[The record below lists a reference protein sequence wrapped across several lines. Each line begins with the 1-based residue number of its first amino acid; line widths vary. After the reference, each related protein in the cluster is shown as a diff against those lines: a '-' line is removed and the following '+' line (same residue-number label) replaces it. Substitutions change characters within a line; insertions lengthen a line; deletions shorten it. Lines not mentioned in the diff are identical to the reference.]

1 MNILI
6 TGNLGYIGSVLSD
19 YLIKKEY
26 KIVGFDNN
34 LYKKNILCND
44 NKLNKQINK
53 DIRNVSDEDFKK
65 IDILI
70 FLAALSNDPL
80 GELNP
85 NITNE
90 INFEASISFIKK
102 AKKNGVKKVIF
113 ISTQSIYG
121 VSKTNEELD
130 EELSEKNPVT
140 EYAKAKYKAEI
151 ELRKIASDN
160 FVICI
165 LRPSTVFGVS
175 PRFRSDIVFN
185 NFISCAYLNK
195 KIEILSD
202 GSPWRPVVHILDLC
216 SAINAVLI
224 APDSLVNNEAF
235 NVGIE
240 NGNYSVKDLALAAQN
255 AIPNSELVFLNEHT
269 DPRTYKVSFKKI
281 LNVLSDFYKPEWN
294 LEKGAIEMVNFFK
307 KIDYS
312 DEMFRGR
319 MTTRLMQIKYLIDK
333 KELDDNMRWL

>member
-1 MNILI
+1 M
-6 TGNLGYIGSVLSD
+6 
-19 YLIKKEY
+19 
-26 KIVGFDNN
+26 
-34 LYKKNILCND
+34 
-44 NKLNKQINK
+44 
-53 DIRNVSDEDFKK
+53 
-65 IDILI
+65 
-70 FLAALSNDPL
+70 
-80 GELNP
+80 
-85 NITNE
+85 
-90 INFEASISFIKK
+90 
-102 AKKNGVKKVIF
+102 
-113 ISTQSIYG
+113 
-121 VSKTNEELD
+121 
-130 EELSEKNPVT
+130 
-140 EYAKAKYKAEI
+140 
-151 ELRKIASDN
+151 
-160 FVICI
+160 
-165 LRPSTVFGVS
+165 
-175 PRFRSDIVFN
+175 FN